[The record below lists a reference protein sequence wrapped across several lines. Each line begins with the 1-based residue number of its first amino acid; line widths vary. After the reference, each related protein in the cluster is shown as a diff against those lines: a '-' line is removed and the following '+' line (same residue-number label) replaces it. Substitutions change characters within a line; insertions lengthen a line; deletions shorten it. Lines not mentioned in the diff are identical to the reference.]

1 MTLRT
6 ALIACGLWTLTLG
19 SVALAQDEMES
30 IRRFDV
36 VTLTDDRSLTG
47 TIVKQNSETIWI
59 DVGFDVV
66 AVPRSS
72 VQSVLRADADGSTG
86 ATRDGK
92 GFFSVADDL
101 PESTPNELSKKIGE
115 AVILVSTPSGLG
127 SGFIIHPDG
136 YAITNAHVIQGEQQL
151 KATLFEQ
158 GEREFRRVVL
168 DDVEILAVNNHT
180 DLALI
185 KIKRPEN
192 DPRPFKFVYVQG
204 MESLESGQE
213 VFAIGNPLGLE
224 RSLSKGVVATTNRN
238 FEGLTF
244 IQTTTQ
250 INPGNSGG
258 PLFNLQGEV
267 IGVTNMG
274 IPAGEGL
281 GFAIPA
287 RYVRDFLRNHDA
299 FAYDKDNPNSGY
311 SYKAAPPRSE
321 FGPPPMLD
329 DDTADQ

>member
-1 MTLRT
+1 MTHRL
-6 ALIACGLWTLTLG
+6 ALIAACSTI
-19 SVALAQDEMES
+19 ALASFAPAQEEAQS
-30 IRRFDV
+30 IRKFDV
-36 VTLTDDRSLTG
+36 VTLTDDRSVTG

-66 AVPRSS
+66 AIPRSS
-72 VQSVLRADADGSTG
+72 VQSVLRADSDGAAG
-86 ATRDGK
+86 ATRDDK
-92 GFFSVADDL
+92 GFFSIADDL
-101 PESTPNELSKKIGE
+101 PESTPNDLAKKIGE

-204 MESLESGQE
+204 AEELESGQE

-329 DDTADQ
+329 DDSAEQ